1 MDSWHVVA
9 LALVQGLTEFL
20 PVSSSAHLILLPFV
34 AQWPD
39 QGLTFDVA
47 VHVGTLAAVV
57 AYFRRDLVRMLAD
70 WFESLRVRRAVG
82 ESRTVWFVVAA
93 TIPVGL
99 AGLLVEF
106 LFAQGLR
113 SPLVIASTTIG
124 FGLLLWW
131 ADSVGGQARDEHGI
145 DWRDALVIGC
155 AQALAVIPGTS
166 RSGVTITAGRALGL
180 SRPAAARF
188 SFLLSIPVIFLAG
201 SLKAYEALV
210 AASTTQWAPLA
221 MGSVVAFLSAYL
233 CIDVF
238 LKLMARMSLLP
249 FVVYRL
255 VLGVV
260 LFALV
265 L

>member
-47 VHVGTLAAVV
+47 VHLGTLAAVV
-57 AYFRRDLVRMLAD
+57 AYFRRDLGKMFAD
-70 WFESLRVRRAVG
+70 WFESLRLHRAVG
-82 ESRTVWFVVAA
+82 ESRMVWFVVAA

-106 LFAQGLR
+106 LFPQGLR

-124 FGLLLWW
+124 FGLLLWR
-131 ADSVGGQARDEHGI
+131 ADAVGGQARDEHGMA
-145 DWRDALVIGC
+145 WRDALIIGC
-155 AQALAVIPGTS
+155 AQALAVVPGTS
-166 RSGVTITAGRALGL
+166 RSGITITAGRALGL

-188 SFLLSIPVIFLAG
+188 SFLLSIPVIILAG
-201 SLKAYEALV
+201 SLKGYEALL
-210 AASTTQWAPLA
+210 AESATQWAPLA

-255 VLGVV
+255 VLGIV

>member
-20 PVSSSAHLILLPFV
+20 PISSSAHLILLPFF

-39 QGLTFDVA
+39 QGLSFDVA

-57 AYFRRDLVRMLAD
+57 AYFRRDLGKMLAD
-70 WFESLRVRRAVG
+70 WLESLRLGRAVG
-82 ESRTVWFVVAA
+82 ESRMLW
-93 TIPVGL
+93 
-99 AGLLVEF
+99 
-106 LFAQGLR
+106 
-113 SPLVIASTTIG
+113 IASTTIG

-131 ADSVGGQARDEHGI
+131 ADAVGGQARDEHGMA
-145 DWRDALVIGC
+145 WRDALIIGC
-155 AQALAVIPGTS
+155 AQALAVVPGTS
-166 RSGVTITAGRALGL
+166 RSGITITAGRALGL
-180 SRPAAARF
+180 SRQAAARF
-188 SFLLSIPVIFLAG
+188 SFLLSIPVIVLAG

-249 FVVYRL
+249 FVLYRL